1 VGRVLG
7 QRSIRQRVRQAVRR
21 CEGESSRQGGQPSFD
36 EPPQQQRWKKGT
48 QDKPD
53 PSDAGFNPAC
63 IQLCIINIILAQTNA
78 THDPI
83 SCVSASGRSNLTQGA
98 ASPTRADRQ
107 VVIFTTSRQH
117 APHLKIINVFFL
129 GPTQVCLPD
138 GISDQFIRFCR
149 AHRCGHRQIGRHTH
163 RPRNV

>member
-117 APHLKIINVFFL
+117 APHLKCGSSGQHKSASQTASRISVHSFL
-129 GPTQVCLPD
+129 QGTLVWPPTD
-138 GISDQFIRFCR
+138 
-149 AHRCGHRQIGRHTH
+149 RQTYA
-163 RPRNV
+163 